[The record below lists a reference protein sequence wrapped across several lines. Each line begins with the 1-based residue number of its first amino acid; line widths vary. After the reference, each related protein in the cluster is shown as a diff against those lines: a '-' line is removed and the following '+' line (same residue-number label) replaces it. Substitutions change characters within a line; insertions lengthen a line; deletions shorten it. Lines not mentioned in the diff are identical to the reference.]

1 MNMKKI
7 NELKKYLYLIG
18 GLLLLIVFVFIYFNK
33 AEDNII
39 FDNTISEISENPSS
53 TTTDN
58 ENKIFIDIKG
68 AVKKP
73 GVYELSNN
81 EKVIDAINK
90 AGGLKSNADTSNINL
105 SKKLQNEMVVY
116 IFTKNELKTTN
127 KTTTSSAFIT
137 TKKNTTS
144 TTKISD
150 NTCHC
155 ETIEINN
162 CINKEENNPNNAEE
176 SKVNINTATKD
187 ELMTLNGIGEAKA
200 NAIIEYREQKGLFSS
215 IEDIINVTGI
225 SETIYDKIK
234 ENIKV

>member
-1 MNMKKI
+1 MEKI
-7 NELKKYLYLIG
+7 KELKKYLYLIG
-18 GLLLLIVFVFIYFNK
+18 GLLLLVLFVFIYFTK
-33 AEDNII
+33 EDDNII
-39 FDNTISEISENPSS
+39 LDNTLREVSDDIKQ
-53 TTTDN
+53 TTIIT

-73 GVYELSNN
+73 GVYELSSVD
-81 EKVIDAINK
+81 KVIDAINK
-90 AGGLKSNADTSNINL
+90 AGGLKSDADTSNINL
-105 SKKLQNEMVVY
+105 SKKLSNEMVVY

-162 CINKEENNPNNAEE
+162 CINKDENTPNNEEE
-176 SKVNINTATKD
+176 SKVNINTATKE

-200 NAIIEYREQKGLFSS
+200 NSIIEYREQKGLFSS

-234 ENIKV
+234 DNIKV